1 MKPRKLREYRIID
14 APTGQT
20 MGLFVVDFTTVVTMR
35 SGRKCRQIEKGG
47 VVNDGEVYERKTVTI
62 RLSTIGVLATDR
74 SQSVLPAERKFSV
87 LGLSNQKRKTKTQT
101 RPTNRIEIQGTPSP
115 TVSSSSEIMSQQH
128 QQLQQM
134 QQQQQLQQQQQQL
147 QQQLQQQHLAQQL
160 QQQQLQ
166 LQQALQQPPSHSQSQ
181 SQQQTQPTVVNS
193 LPVMGALQTVLTTG
207 INPSLNNGSAIPLS
221 VAHTISTG
229 NAQTFSTGTTHTVS
243 SGAVHALS
251 AGTGHTI
258 VTGSP
263 NTLVASQQIP
273 QTITTNVNANCI
285 KTQEPTQMITRSKL
299 QDLVREVDP
308 NEQLDEEVED
318 VLLQMADDFVES
330 AISAACLLA
339 KHRKSNTIEVKDLQL
354 HLERNW
360 NMWIPGFGT
369 DELRP
374 YKRSSITDAHKQRL
388 TLIRRALKKY

>member
-1 MKPRKLREYRIID
+1 MENHNSQQNTDGDLNKYVGAQRITGFHSYRHKLEVCRNYTPRIKET
-14 APTGQT
+14 P
-20 MGLFVVDFTTVVTMR
+20 
-35 SGRKCRQIEKGG
+35 
-47 VVNDGEVYERKTVTI
+47 
-62 RLSTIGVLATDR
+62 RLSSMWPYPHHV
-74 SQSVLPAERKFSV
+74 EKFPQFR
-87 LGLSNQKRKTKTQT
+87 NMFQD
-101 RPTNRIEIQGTPSP
+101 GTPSP